1 MVNMAI
7 QTDSSK
13 LRVIYASESG
23 FHGVDLDSASVY
35 DIFVPRKGEP
45 ITAHA
50 IVPLPS
56 SNGRVILLC
65 YDGNYCIVLQLTVHK
80 PSRRLLDTWI
90 FLHAWLSQE
99 VVLNKC

>member
-45 ITAHA
+45 IQAHS

-65 YDGNYCIVLQLTVHK
+65 YDGRCSGIPFFDTFCCCYCCYDSLFVATL
-80 PSRRLLDTWI
+80 
-90 FLHAWLSQE
+90 F
-99 VVLNKC
+99 

>member
-13 LRVIYASESG
+13 LRVIYASEAG
-23 FHGVDLDSASVY
+23 YHGVDLDSASVY

-45 ITAHA
+45 INAHA

-65 YDGNYCIVLQLTVHK
+65 YDG
-80 PSRRLLDTWI
+80 
-90 FLHAWLSQE
+90 
-99 VVLNKC
+99 